1 MGIKEWVC
9 RHTLALFCILFA
21 CLLVVSVWYYPP
33 LWSNNPPHQGT
44 VSTITTVQNDR
55 LNINTASAADLTA
68 LPGIGEK
75 KAAAIVAWRNANGP
89 FTEPE
94 QLLQVDGIGEGILE
108 KIRPHICIHD

>member
-1 MGIKEWVC
+1 MGIKEWFC
-9 RHTLALFCILFA
+9 RHIVALFCLLFA
-21 CLLVVSVWYYPP
+21 GLLVVAVWYYPTV
-33 LWSNNPPHQGT
+33 WSSTPPHQGEI
-44 VSTITTVQNDR
+44 STITTMQNDR

-75 KAAAIVAWRNANGP
+75 KAAAIVAYRDANGP

-108 KIRPHICIHD
+108 KIKPHIYI

>member
-1 MGIKEWVC
+1 MGIKEWFC
-9 RHTLALFCILFA
+9 RHTVALFCLLFA
-21 CLLVVSVWYYPP
+21 SLLVVAVWYYPTV
-33 LWSNNPPHQGT
+33 WSSTPPHQGAI
-44 VSTITTVQNDR
+44 STITTMQNDR

-75 KAAAIVAWRNANGP
+75 KAAAIVAYRDANGP

-108 KIRPHICIHD
+108 KIKPHIYI

>member
-1 MGIKEWVC
+1 MGIKEWFC
-9 RHTLALFCILFA
+9 RHRVALFCLLFA
-21 CLLVVSVWYYPP
+21 GLLVVAVWYYPP
-33 LWSNNPPHQGT
+33 VWSSTPPHQGAI
-44 VSTITTVQNDR
+44 STITAVQNDR

-75 KAAAIVAWRNANGP
+75 KAAAIVAYRDANGP

-108 KIRPHICIHD
+108 KIKPHIYI

>member
-1 MGIKEWVC
+1 MGISNWFA
-9 RHTLALFCILFA
+9 RHTAALFCILFA
-21 CLLVVSVWYYPP
+21 CLLVVAALYYPP
-33 LWSNNPPHQGT
+33 LWAANPPEGA
-44 VSTITTVQNDR
+44 VSAMAAVKNDR

-75 KAAAIVAWRNANGP
+75 KAAAIVAYRDANGP

-108 KIRPHICIHD
+108 KIKPHIYI

>member
-1 MGIKEWVC
+1 MGIKEWFC
-9 RHTLALFCILFA
+9 RHTVALFCLLFA
-21 CLLVVSVWYYPP
+21 GLLVVAVWYYPP
-33 LWSNNPPHQGT
+33 VWLSTPPHQGAI
-44 VSTITTVQNDR
+44 STITTVQNDR

-75 KAAAIVAWRNANGP
+75 KAAAIVAYRDANGP

-108 KIRPHICIHD
+108 KIKPHICI